1 MASNQSKGQG
11 SKAIAM
17 AFAKGAA
24 EHMESIMGRNPYPKH
39 ENLMGIDTPTSRD
52 ESFVRH
58 NNRRFAHG
66 GVIPMRSPVEE
77 QMLQHQLDA
86 LRYSLGGF
94 VIKLTDEEVK
104 QLNKEVEKMEDTV
117 PCRNWDFKVPHIDAV
132 CPKEVT
138 KHVSRVNP
146 VAIMCYT
153 NSMVAFVH
161 ASIMHKAQVLE
172 DQPWEFNRTSDPSI
186 YAITSNRVS
195 YHDIINWARHIK
207 GAPWGDHKRPDE
219 VRVIIPKI

>member
-1 MASNQSKGQG
+1 MASNQSK
-11 SKAIAM
+11 STT
-17 AFAKGAA
+17 FAKKAV
-24 EHMESIMGRNPYPKH
+24 EHMESIMGRNPYQH
-39 ENLMGIDTPTSRD
+39 NRNLLTSIPMD
-52 ESFVRH
+52 SHVD
-58 NNRRFAHG
+58 RRFVHG
-66 GVIPMRSPVEE
+66 GVIPIRSPVEE